1 MKQVKFLLMLIVC
14 AFAFAS
20 CTNDDDSAK
29 LSKMTVQLAGGS
41 TGVDYKTFV
50 VTVTESRSGVKY
62 TAQAD
67 VDGRAEFSLPF
78 GQYNVTAEDL
88 VDGTSTMYGANND
101 FTFSTSSAVCTID
114 LKDLQATMDKTFV
127 LDELFFNC
135 SSNGDWDNNY
145 YEEYFTIRNVS
156 DRPLYADGLS
166 VAICGDYNC
175 LDDEGVKSAYLAKDS
190 IVVSQMYTIPGSGRE
205 HLVMPGESL
214 VIAHSAIDH
223 TQGGEKPA
231 ARDLSGADFELYVPY
246 EYSTTTDNPEV
257 PNMKVTYSMFQAFSW
272 GYGGYAPM
280 MLLRT
285 GDENLTA
292 YVERHLV
299 NMKVS
304 GSSNANQ
311 KQNYLVIPTSWIID
325 GVETASQDEL
335 VHKVLPV
342 SVDKSQIYIDDYGM
356 YGGFNGQ
363 FVKRKSANTGYVM
376 DTNDSENDFVVV
388 PNGQRNYPKK

>member
-1 MKQVKFLLMLIVC
+1 MLIVC
-14 AFAFAS
+14 VVGFAS
-20 CTNDDDSAK
+20 CSNDDETTK
-29 LSKMTVQLAGGS
+29 LSKMTVQLTSAT

-50 VTVTESRSGVKY
+50 VTVTESRSGIQY
-62 TAQAD
+62 TAQAND
-67 VDGRAEFSLPF
+67 EGRAEFSLPL

-88 VDGTSTMYGANND
+88 VDGTSTMYGAVND
-101 FTFSTSSAVCTID
+101 FTFSASSMVCSID
-114 LKDLQATMDKTFV
+114 LKDLQSTMERTFV

-175 LDDEGVKSAYLAKDS
+175 LDDDGVKSSYLTRDS
-190 IVVSQMYTIPGSGRE
+190 IVVSQVYTIPGSGRE
-205 HLVMPGESL
+205 HVVMPGQSL

-223 TQGGEKPA
+223 TQGGTKPA
-231 ARDLSGADFELYVPY
+231 AVDLSGADFEIYVPY

-257 PNMKVTYSMFQAFSW
+257 PNLKVTYSMFQAFSW

-285 GDENLTA
+285 GNEDLDK
-292 YVERHLV
+292 YVSTHLV
-299 NMKVS
+299 NMKVT
-304 GSSNANQ
+304 GSTNANQ

-325 GVETASQDEL
+325 GVEAASQDEL

-363 FVKRKSANTGYVM
+363 FVQRKSADKGYVL
-376 DTNDSENDFVVV
+376 DTNDSANDFVVV
-388 PNGQRNYPKK
+388 PNGQKSYPKK

>member
-1 MKQVKFLLMLIVC
+1 MLIVC
-14 AFAFAS
+14 VVGFAS
-20 CTNDDDSAK
+20 CSNDDETTK
-29 LSKMTVQLAGGS
+29 LSKMTVQLTSA
-41 TGVDYKTFV
+41 TAGVDYKTFV
-50 VTVTESRSGVKY
+50 VTVTESRSGIQY
-62 TAQAD
+62 TSQAND
-67 VDGRAEFSLPF
+67 DGRAEFSLPL

-88 VDGTSTMYGANND
+88 VDGTSTMYGAVND
-101 FTFSTSSAVCTID
+101 FTFSASSMVCSID
-114 LKDLQATMDKTFV
+114 LKDLQSTMECTFV

-166 VAICGDYNC
+166 IAICGDYNC
-175 LDDEGVKSAYLAKDS
+175 LDDDGVKSSYLTRDS

-205 HLVMPGESL
+205 HVVMPGQSL

-223 TQGGEKPA
+223 TEGGTKPA
-231 ARDLSGADFELYVPY
+231 AVDLSGADFEIYVPY

-257 PNMKVTYSMFQAFSW
+257 PNLKVAYSMFQAFSW

-285 GDENLTA
+285 GKEDLDK
-292 YVERHLV
+292 YVSTHLV
-299 NMKVS
+299 NMKVT
-304 GSSNANQ
+304 GSTNANQ
-311 KQNYLVIPTSWIID
+311 KQDYLVIPTSWIID
-325 GVETASQDEL
+325 GVEAASQDEL

-363 FVKRKSANTGYVM
+363 FVQRKSADKGYVL
-376 DTNDSENDFVVV
+376 DTNDSANDFVVV
-388 PNGQRNYPKK
+388 PNGQKSYPKK